1 MPNVDKATPQYQN
14 EYVPETLE
22 GGRLGLRVE
31 AHDHSTRSSTHPAD
45 PYGPNDTPQAILKPV
60 QDRVDFLSARLGET
74 TGKFD
79 SQTGRPIPVVQGS
92 LRAAMEREL
101 DNLLTNTLPHAK
113 RQAAEAAAWHA
124 QQPTTADKLH
134 AQLDRRDAIKERA
147 DAIADEHEAQQA
159 AERAIAQ
166 RRGLGLS

>member
-1 MPNVDKATPQYQN
+1 MPNIDNSTPTHQS
-14 EYVPETLE
+14 EYLPESFD

-31 AHDHSTRSSTHPAD
+31 SHDHSTRSSTHPAD
-45 PYGPNDTPQAILKPV
+45 PYGPNDTPEAILKPV

-92 LRAAMEREL
+92 LRAVMEREL

-113 RQAAEAAAWHA
+113 RQAADAAAWHA

-159 AERAIAQ
+159 AERVIEQ
-166 RRGLGLS
+166 RRKLGL